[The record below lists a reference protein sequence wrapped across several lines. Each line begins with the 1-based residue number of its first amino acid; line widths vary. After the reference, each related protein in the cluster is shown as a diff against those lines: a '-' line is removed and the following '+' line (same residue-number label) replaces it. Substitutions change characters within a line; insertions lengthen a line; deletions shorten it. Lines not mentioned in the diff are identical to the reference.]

1 MALSINTNISSLIAQ
16 NSLRKASD
24 ALAKNQL
31 RLSTGLRI
39 NSAADDAAGLSIS
52 KRMTAQIRGL
62 NQAIRNAYDGI
73 SMMQTAEGNMDEMS
87 NILQRMRELAVQASN
102 ALTDSDRQDLNQ
114 EYQQKMA
121 ELDRIVSTAEFNGL
135 KLLDGTLGTA
145 TFQVGANT
153 SAANKIQVSLSQSL
167 HTNQIGMT
175 NEYGGTLKLKNGH
188 SGEVAISDG
197 SIALNGQKLNVT
209 PYVTRAL
216 NQNMRNP
223 GTNLGTYVINK
234 GHSQSSAY
242 AIAQAINNSNLGVTA
257 HAKTEYTAANTV
269 ISNKKTNKVT
279 ASATGTYTV
288 VAKAYGY
295 YTLRINNFTVLS
307 NYKVTA
313 VKTLKTHLANGSAAT
328 VTATAKIGASTIAAA
343 INKMSKTLG
352 VTAKITDNGK
362 LKLNNLDGGN
372 IKITERAGTQAS
384 GVAKHTTGNVHI
396 KTFHNA
402 FDGAKGFFINN
413 ALNNGAH
420 LIGTAGFTGGANDA
434 FTANGYKLTTTG
446 GNANVTVIRGQVTIT
461 GPSKFNFS
469 DYWAPN
475 VKSTGATSAETSH
488 AGNINF
494 NKVTTSAGSAV
505 SKGKVDFTRLTN
517 RVTYT
522 TKNVNLTTQGGKRTD
537 GYQYKF
543 SAAKQQMYLSTT
555 NVLTVSAAQKAID
568 RIDKA
573 INDLNTFRAKLG
585 ATQNRFES
593 TINNLNNY
601 VEKLTDANSRIM
613 DADVAKEAAELTM
626 NNIKRQAAAAMLAQ
640 ANQNPSLALQ
650 LLGGR

>member
-135 KLLDGTLGTA
+135 KLLDGSTGEA
-145 TFQVGANT
+145 TFQVGPNT
-153 SAANKIQVSLSQSL
+153 SSANKIQVNLSSNL
-167 HTNQIGMT
+167 HTDHIGIT
-175 NEYGGTLKLKNGH
+175 NEYGGSLALRNGL
-188 SGEVAISDG
+188 GKVAISDG
-197 SIALNGQKLNVT
+197 SIALNGHKLNVS

-216 NQNMRNP
+216 NQKMRTP
-223 GTNLGTYVINK
+223 GTNLGSYVINK
-234 GHSQSSAY
+234 GHSQNSAY

-257 HAKTEYTAANTV
+257 HAKTEYTAPNTV

-420 LIGTAGFTGGANDA
+420 LVGTAGFTAGANDA
-434 FTANGYKLTTTG
+434 FDGTHAFKLT
-446 GNANVTVIRGQVTIT
+446 NANVTVIRGQVTIT

-475 VKSTGATSAETSH
+475 VKSTGGTSAETSH

-505 SKGKVDFTRLTN
+505 SNGKVDFTKRTN
-517 RVTYT
+517 RLTYT
-522 TKNVNLTTQGGKRTD
+522 TGNANITTQGGVQTD
-537 GYQYKF
+537 GYVYKF
-543 SAAKQQMYLSTT
+543 SAANQQMYLKDT
-555 NVLTVSAAQKAID
+555 NILSAKNANKAID

-573 INDLNTFRAKLG
+573 INDLNRFRATLG
-585 ATQNRFES
+585 AIQNRLQS

-601 VEKLTDANSRIM
+601 VQKLTDANSRIV
-613 DADVAKEAAELTM
+613 DADIAKESAELTM
-626 NNIKRQAAAAMLAQ
+626 NNIKRQAAAAILAQ

-650 LLGGR
+650 LLQGR

>member
-135 KLLDGTLGTA
+135 KLLDGSTGEA
-145 TFQVGANT
+145 TFQVGPNT
-153 SAANKIQVSLSQSL
+153 SSANKIQVNLSSNL
-167 HTNQIGMT
+167 HTDHIGIT
-175 NEYGGTLKLKNGH
+175 NEYGGSLALRNGL
-188 SGEVAISDG
+188 GKVAISDG
-197 SIALNGQKLNVT
+197 SIALNGHKLNVS

-216 NQNMRNP
+216 NQKMRTP
-223 GTNLGTYVINK
+223 GTNLGSYVINK
-234 GHSQSSAY
+234 GHSQNSAY

-257 HAKTEYTAANTV
+257 HAKTEYTTPNTA
-269 ISNKKTNKVT
+269 ISKKETNKVT
-279 ASATGTYTV
+279 ATATGTYTV

-307 NYKVTA
+307 NYKVSA
-313 VKTLKTHLANGSAAT
+313 EKTLKTHLANGSAAT

-402 FDGAKGFFINN
+402 FDGVNGFFINN

-420 LIGTAGFTGGANDA
+420 LVGTAGFTAGANDA
-434 FTANGYKLTTTG
+434 FDGTHAFKLT
-446 GNANVTVIRGQVTIT
+446 NANVTVIRGQVTIT

-475 VKSTGATSAETSH
+475 VKSTGGTSAETSH

-505 SKGKVDFTRLTN
+505 SNGKVDFTKRTN
-517 RVTYT
+517 RLTYT
-522 TKNVNLTTQGGKRTD
+522 TGNANITTQGGVQTD
-537 GYQYKF
+537 GYVYKF
-543 SAAKQQMYLSTT
+543 SAANQQMYLKDT
-555 NVLTVSAAQKAID
+555 NILSAKNANKAID

-573 INDLNTFRAKLG
+573 INDLNRFRATLG
-585 ATQNRFES
+585 AIQNRLQS

-601 VEKLTDANSRIM
+601 VQKLTDANSRIV
-613 DADVAKEAAELTM
+613 DADIAKESAELTM
-626 NNIKRQAAAAMLAQ
+626 NNIKRQAAAAILAQ

-650 LLGGR
+650 LLQGR